1 MKRNDDDTITLTQE
15 ELNDIREFIDNSLDH
30 EWDRYTNNFICGDSW
45 EDGKRSMNP
54 TMYDMAQ
61 QMLLI

>member
-1 MKRNDDDTITLTQE
+1 MHRIDDNTVALTQE
-15 ELNDIREFIDNSLDH
+15 ELDNIREFIDSSLDH
-30 EWDRYTNNFICGDSW
+30 EWDRYTDIFICTDKW

-54 TMYDMAQ
+54 EMYDMSQ